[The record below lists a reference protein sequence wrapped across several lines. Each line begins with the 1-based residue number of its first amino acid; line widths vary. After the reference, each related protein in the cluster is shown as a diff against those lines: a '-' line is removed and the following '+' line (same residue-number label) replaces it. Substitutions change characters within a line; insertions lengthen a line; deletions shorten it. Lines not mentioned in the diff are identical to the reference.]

1 MEPEFSDV
9 LRRPNASTSGSTG
22 TGWFGTWSPMKG
34 VDAPS
39 FAIAVLAGG
48 CASSAVDVA
57 IFPLDTIKTRLQSPL
72 GFRAAGGYRNL
83 YSGVTAAAAGA
94 APGGAL
100 FFGTYEFARSV
111 LIQRQPA
118 SERHQVPHWMMDA
131 TAACI
136 GATSSSVLRNP
147 AVVVQQRMQVGQ
159 FSGLRA
165 AIRGIALEGG
175 PLAFYS
181 GLSISIAREIPF
193 AFIQFPIYEQLKRLV
208 GAGGDVTPSQGAL
221 CGSVAGSVAAAV
233 TTPLDVLKTR
243 RMLGHS
249 RHGLLREIEEI
260 VRMHGVSAL
269 FSGFVPRVGW
279 MALGGYI
286 FFGVYEAVLRTLL
299 LTVQSPSGADAQTSW
314 KAFSLAAGLARP
326 PSSQLPPASRQPPS
340 HADTLQRLP
349 LASADACAVLEPL
362 APATAKASAE
372 SPAAPPSLNVSPPL
386 PPSQQ
391 SQQVSQLV
399 ALLSGGL
406 AGMTIDGA
414 LYPVDTFKTRS
425 IQGLPMFAMRGTL
438 LERLRQVSTLWRGI
452 GAAVLPAIPSAA
464 AFFCTYE
471 GVKNWLGSDS
481 TSACCVAAA
490 TAEAS
495 SCMLRVPADLIK
507 MKMQSGAG
515 GGSSLWG
522 AVRLTWAEG
531 GICTFYR
538 GLGATLC
545 LDVPFALL
553 QFPLYE
559 ALRHHISRLRTGSG
573 AHGARADGVE
583 ASPRALDG
591 ALAGACAGALAA
603 FLTTPLDVIRT
614 RHVLWMVKP
623 GERRSLPK
631 TVLALAR
638 VEGFAGFWRGVLPR
652 TVYMALGGTVYLGTY
667 SYTTELLVRVLG

>member
-1 MEPEFSDV
+1 
-9 LRRPNASTSGSTG
+9 
-22 TGWFGTWSPMKG
+22 
-34 VDAPS
+34 
-39 FAIAVLAGG
+39 
-48 CASSAVDVA
+48 
-57 IFPLDTIKTRLQSPL
+57 
-72 GFRAAGGYRNL
+72 
-83 YSGVTAAAAGA
+83 
-94 APGGAL
+94 
-100 FFGTYEFARSV
+100 
-111 LIQRQPA
+111 
-118 SERHQVPHWMMDA
+118 
-131 TAACI
+131 
-136 GATSSSVLRNP
+136 
-147 AVVVQQRMQVGQ
+147 
-159 FSGLRA
+159 
-165 AIRGIALEGG
+165 
-175 PLAFYS
+175 
-181 GLSISIAREIPF
+181 
-193 AFIQFPIYEQLKRLV
+193 
-208 GAGGDVTPSQGAL
+208 
-221 CGSVAGSVAAAV
+221 
-233 TTPLDVLKTR
+233 
-243 RMLGHS
+243 
-249 RHGLLREIEEI
+249 
-260 VRMHGVSAL
+260 MHGVSAL

-299 LTVQSPSGADAQTSW
+299 LTVQSPSGADAQTPSE
-314 KAFSLAAGLARP
+314 AFSLAVGFARP
-326 PSSQLPPASRQPPS
+326 PPSQLPPASRQPPS
-340 HADTLQRLP
+340 HADALPRLL
-349 LASADACAVLEPL
+349 LASADAGAVLEPL
-362 APATAKASAE
+362 AVAPAKASAE
-372 SPAAPPSLNVSPPL
+372 SSAALPSLNVSPP
-386 PPSQQ
+386 PPPLQQ

-414 LYPVDTFKTRS
+414 LYPVDTFKTRA
-425 IQGLPMFAMRGTL
+425 IQGLPMFAIRGTL
-438 LERLRQVSTLWRGI
+438 LERLREVSTLWRGI

-531 GICTFYR
+531 GIFTFYR

-573 AHGARADGVE
+573 ARAAGVE
-583 ASPRALDG
+583 VSPRALDG
-591 ALAGACAGALAA
+591 AIAGACAGALAA

-614 RHVLWMVKP
+614 RHVLWTVKP

-638 VEGFAGFWRGVLPR
+638 AEGFAGFWRGVLPR
-652 TVYMALGGTVYLGTY
+652 TVYMALGGMVYLGTY
-667 SYTTELLVRVLG
+667 SYTTELLVRILG